1 MPYPSANGLDL
12 EATAAMA
19 TSVPPRSISMNRLPK
34 ASSPQPTIGVDT
46 GNISV
51 EAADRNAK
59 TLPLIPAGV
68 AF

>member
-1 MPYPSANGLDL
+1 
-12 EATAAMA
+12 MA
-19 TSVPPRSISMNRLPK
+19 TSVPPRTISMNRLPK